1 MANQTSFQPHDI
13 QGIVNLKKKLGSVR
27 SHSKVPIQTTKKLD
41 RMFWLLLEQ
50 NQEVRNNIRTYK
62 ERYIEKTENGGP
74 VAAEVQNPQNAN
86 SNQGNSQ

>member
-1 MANQTSFQPHDI
+1 MANQSSFQPHDI

-27 SHSKVPIQTTKKLD
+27 SHSKVQIHTTKKLD

-74 VAAEVQNPQNAN
+74 QSAMGDGPTSNPIT
-86 SNQGNSQ
+86 S